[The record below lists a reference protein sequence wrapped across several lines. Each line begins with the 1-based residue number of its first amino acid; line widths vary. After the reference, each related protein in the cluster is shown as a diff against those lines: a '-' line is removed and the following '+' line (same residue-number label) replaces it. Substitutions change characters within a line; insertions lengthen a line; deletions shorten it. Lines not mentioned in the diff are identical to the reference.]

1 MPNFVIS
8 LLKLAGGNDPRE
20 KIRETTQSLTDVI
33 GHEVGGE
40 TLGAVAERRVVVRVA
55 AEDEQGAA
63 EQDG

>member
-1 MPNFVIS
+1 MIS
-8 LLKLAGGNDPRE
+8 LLKLAGGAGGDSRE
-20 KIRETTQSLTDVI
+20 KICETTQSLTDVV